1 MANDALRIWQEVIKE
16 LSSISKCPSER
27 APNQTKV
34 LTTLLQQLN
43 STSSLPRATWK
54 TLITEKKVSWTVS
67 HSLTGRQV
75 LVDA

>member
-1 MANDALRIWQEVIKE
+1 MANDALRLWQEVIKE
-16 LSSISKCPSER
+16 LRSISKCLSER

-54 TLITEKKVSWTVS
+54 TLITEKKVRWAVP